1 MPHGKHSSGISAIA
15 QWRLN
20 VKADVV
26 LGWRWAVIAVTLAE
40 LYLPIKSYDGI
51 GSQDGIGFRR
61 AKDAI
66 ERGPRDFIT
75 RNEDVGMG
83 GDKEDEE
90 MPDDELS
97 DEGGER
103 DVRMGSEGDGV
114 SNYAPSD
121 GEDGEE
127 DGEGEGEMDFK
138 QDDEEGGTLSRTA
151 LADDSDVYPGELE
164 QLATAL
170 PTFHDDDDH
179 D

>member
-103 DVRMGSEGDGV
+103 DVRMGVEGDGT
-114 SNYAPSD
+114 SNYALLD
-121 GEDGEE
+121 GED
-127 DGEGEGEMDFK
+127 DEGDGEMDCQ
-138 QDDEEGGTLSRTA
+138 QDDEDGSLSRTA
-151 LADDSDVYPGELE
+151 LGEDTDIYPGELE
-164 QLATAL
+164 RLATAL
-170 PTFHDDDDH
+170 PASHDDDDH